1 MKKRVRNNR
10 GAFGVNV
17 QSTDQGEQMTE
28 QQPLLECVPNFSEGR
43 RPEVVQAI
51 WNAIAAVP
59 GVRVLNLHMDA
70 DHNRSVVTFIGTPE
84 AAEEAAVQAAKVA
97 ADLIDLRQHKGEH
110 PRIGATDV
118 IPFIPL
124 DGATLDDAV
133 QVARRVAQRVAD
145 EVGVPVYLYG
155 AAAQRPERQ
164 RLATIRRGG
173 YEALAEAIQ
182 HDPARAPDFGAPML
196 GPAGATAVGARDFLI
211 AWNVFLNTADVRIAE
226 RIARAVRHSSGGLRG
241 VQALGMLVNGRAQVS
256 MNLTDFRHTPL
267 PRVMEM
273 VRREAARYGVLVER
287 SELVGLL
294 PLDAVLDA
302 AAWYL
307 QLDTLTDEDI
317 IETHVWRYRCA
328 LSEEQPT

>member
-1 MKKRVRNNR
+1 MPT
-10 GAFGVNV
+10 
-17 QSTDQGEQMTE
+17 SS
-28 QQPLLECVPNFSEGR
+28 PLLECVPNFSEGR
-43 RPEVVQAI
+43 RSEVVQAI
-51 WNAIAAVP
+51 WNTIAAVP

-70 DHNRSVVTFIGTPE
+70 DHNRSVITFIGPPE
-84 AAEEAAVQAAKVA
+84 AVEEAAVQAAKVA
-97 ADLIDLRQHKGEH
+97 ADLIDMRQHKGEH
-110 PRIGATDV
+110 PRIGAADV
-118 IPFIPL
+118 IPFVPL

-133 QVARRVAQRVAD
+133 QVARRVARRLAE
-145 EVGVPVYLYG
+145 EVGLPVYLYG
-155 AAAQRPERQ
+155 AAAQRPDRR

-173 YEALAEAIQ
+173 YEALVEAIQ
-182 HDPARAPDFGAPML
+182 HDPQRAPDVGPARL

-211 AWNVFLNTADVRIAE
+211 AWNVFLTTDDVRIAE
-226 RIARAVRHSSGGLRG
+226 RIARAVRYSSGGLRG
-241 VQALGMLVNGRAQVS
+241 VQALGMLVDGRAQVS

-294 PLDAVLDA
+294 PLDAVLDT

-307 QLDTLTDEDI
+307 QLDALSSEEI

-328 LSEEQPT
+328 LSEEKLT

>member
-1 MKKRVRNNR
+1 
-10 GAFGVNV
+10 
-17 QSTDQGEQMTE
+17 MTE
-28 QQPLLECVPNFSEGR
+28 ATPLFECVPNFSEGR
-43 RPEVVQAI
+43 RTEVVQSI

-59 GVRVLNLHMDA
+59 DVRVLNLHMDA
-70 DHNRSVVTFIGTPE
+70 DHNRSVITFIGTPE
-84 AAEEAAVQAAKVA
+84 AVEEAALQAAKTA
-97 ADLIDLRQHKGEH
+97 AALIDLRQHQGEH

-124 DGATLDDAV
+124 EGATFDDAV
-133 QVARRVAQRVAD
+133 HLARRVARRLAE
-145 EVGVPVYLYG
+145 EVGIPTYLYG
-155 AAAQRPERQ
+155 AAAQHPERR
-164 RLATIRRGG
+164 RLADIRRGG
-173 YEALAEAIQ
+173 YEALVDAIQ
-182 HDPARAPDFGAPML
+182 HDPARVPDFGPTAL

-211 AWNVFLNTADVRIAE
+211 AWNVFLTTSDVSIAE

-241 VQALGMLVNGRAQVS
+241 VQALGMLVDGRAQVS

-273 VRREAARYGVLVER
+273 IRREAARYGVLVER

-294 PLDAVLDA
+294 PLDAVLDT

-307 QLDTLTDEDI
+307 QLDTLTAEEI

-328 LSEEQPT
+328 LPEG